1 MKISQNPTLFN
12 QYAFLF
18 FKRGSK
24 MELTEV
30 VPEYYRNYHLDDF
43 QQQAV
48 LELMRGNS
56 VLVSAPTGVGKT
68 LIADY
73 LIDRAIAKGDR
84 IIYTAPIKALSN
96 QKFKEFKSLYGP
108 ERVGIVTGD
117 VVINAEAEICLM
129 TTEIFR
135 NILHQDLP
143 RLAGISH
150 VIFDEIH
157 YLSDEERGTVWEE
170 SIIFMPENMRLLG
183 LSATIPNVYEL
194 AAWISEIK
202 RHHVSVILKKD
213 RAVPLE
219 HFIFEK
225 HLGAVNLKAIV
236 SYKNQLETREHPYLN
251 NKREWETTHLDL
263 IKFINKQK
271 GLPCLY
277 FVFSRKMCELKA
289 QELSFHKN
297 FLTEAEAGQ
306 VEDICD
312 RLIAEYGIANLK
324 TANQAKALLMKGIG
338 YHHAGLLPGLKEIV
352 ETLFGMGLIRVMY
365 ATETFA
371 VGINYPVRTV
381 CFDSPSK
388 FDGVTFRPMT
398 NLEYFQMAGRA
409 GRRGIDLQGFVYILC
424 DLKNLRPEEYPSTNQ
439 NEIEELKSQFNLS
452 YNSVLNLNRN
462 HDQEAIQVILNQNFA
477 TFQARND
484 KRKSEQLL
492 ANHTEKLDNLNADLC
507 NDRENTECPLVYFKL
522 RQKLK
527 RQQRRYRFIKG
538 RARTAIANEINELR
552 NHLDL
557 IKPRDCSA
565 AHQKKCEEQIQAWHE
580 LNQRVA
586 SLQERTAQIVISG
599 RFYEDLHLKTEILED
614 LDYIKEGVL
623 LPRGDFAAQI
633 YTQELLITELYFS
646 GLFHELDPDQLN
658 ALIVAIDYEPRKGE
672 FYPKH
677 LPYDQKPIKTIIR
690 NLVYRYGVDERD
702 AVFHPSLSNLAY
714 QWSQGCS
721 FAELI
726 KDSNIQEG
734 DIVQAFRRGIDILR
748 QIKAAC
754 ADQDPAFA
762 AKIRDCMDRMDRDI
776 IQVNL

>member
-1 MKISQNPTLFN
+1 M
-12 QYAFLF
+12 
-18 FKRGSK
+18 RWGRK
-24 MELTEV
+24 MASLEV
-30 VPEYYRNYHLDDF
+30 VPEYYRNYRLDDF

-48 LELMRGNS
+48 LELLKGNS

-73 LIDRAIAKGDR
+73 LIDQAIAKGDR

-96 QKFKEFKSLYGP
+96 QKFKEFKALYGA

-117 VVINAEAEICLM
+117 VVINSEAEICLM

-143 RLAGISH
+143 RLEGISH
-150 VIFDEIH
+150 IIFDEIH
-157 YLSDEERGTVWEE
+157 YLSDEDRGTVWEE
-170 SIIFMPENMRLLG
+170 SIIFMPKEMRLLG

-202 RHHVSVILKKD
+202 QHHVSVILKKD

-219 HFIFEK
+219 HFIYEK
-225 HLGAVNLKAIV
+225 HLGATNLKAVIG
-236 SYKNQLETREHPYLN
+236 YKHQLEVKDHPSLN
-251 NKREWETTHLDL
+251 DKRELETTHLDL
-263 IKFINKQK
+263 IKHVNKQK

-289 QELSFHKN
+289 QELSFQRS
-297 FLTEAEAGQ
+297 FLTEAESSQ
-306 VEDICD
+306 VEAVCD
-312 RLIAEYGIANLK
+312 RLIQEYGISNLK
-324 TANQAKALLMKGIG
+324 TANQAKVLLMKGIG

-409 GRRGIDLQGFVYILC
+409 GRRGIDQQGFVYILC
-424 DLKNLRPEEYPSTNQ
+424 DLRNLRPEEYPSTNQ

-462 HDQEAIQVILNQNFA
+462 HDQDSIKVILNQNFA

-492 ANHTEKLDNLNADLC
+492 ASHAEKLDSLNADLC
-507 NDRENTECPLVYFKL
+507 SERENSGCPLVYLRL

-527 RQQRRYRFIKG
+527 KQQRRFKFIKG

-552 NHLDL
+552 SHLDL
-557 IKPRDCSA
+557 TTARTCSPE
-565 AHQKKCEEQIQAWHE
+565 QQRKCEEQIQVWQE
-580 LNQRVA
+580 LNQRVV
-586 SLQERTAQIVISG
+586 SLQERTSQIVITG
-599 RFYEDLHLKTEILED
+599 RFYDALQLKTEILED
-614 LDYIKEGVL
+614 LDYIKGGEL
-623 LPRGDFAAQI
+623 LPRGEFAAQI
-633 YTQELLITELYFS
+633 YTQELLITELYFG
-646 GLFHELDPDQLN
+646 GLFHELDADQLN

-677 LPYDQKPIKTIIR
+677 LPFDQKPVKTVIR

-702 AVFHPSLSNLAY
+702 AVFHPSLSNFAY
-714 QWSQGCS
+714 RWSQGCT

-726 KDSNIQEG
+726 KDSTIQEG

-754 ADQDPAFA
+754 AGQDPIFA
-762 AKIRDCMDRMDRDI
+762 SKIRDCMERMDRDI

>member
-1 MKISQNPTLFN
+1 M
-12 QYAFLF
+12 AF
-18 FKRGSK
+18 S
-24 MELTEV
+24 EAI
-30 VPEYYRNYHLDDF
+30 PEYYRDYRLDDF

-48 LELMRGNS
+48 MELMKGNS

-73 LIDRAIAKGDR
+73 LIDQAIAKGDR

-96 QKFKEFKSLYGP
+96 QKFKEFKALYGA

-117 VVINAEAEICLM
+117 VVINSEAEICLM

-135 NILHQDLP
+135 NILHQDLK
-143 RLAGISH
+143 RLEGISH
-150 VIFDEIH
+150 IIFDEIH

-170 SIIFMPENMRLLG
+170 SIIFMPKEMRLLG

-202 RHHVSVILKKD
+202 EHHVSVILKKD

-219 HFIFEK
+219 HFIYEK
-225 HLGAVNLKAIV
+225 HVGATDLKTVLNYRHQAED
-236 SYKNQLETREHPYLN
+236 QPYPFF
-251 NKREWETTHLDL
+251 KDRREWETTHLDL
-263 IKFINKQK
+263 IKYVNKNK

-289 QELSFHKN
+289 QELSYHKN
-297 FLTEAEAGQ
+297 FLTEAESGRA
-306 VEDICD
+306 EEICD
-312 RLIAEYGIANLK
+312 RFIAEYGIANMK
-324 TANQAKALLMKGIG
+324 TALQAKSLLTKGIG
-338 YHHAGLLPGLKEIV
+338 YHHAGLLPGIKEIV
-352 ETLFGMGLIRVMY
+352 ETLFGLGLIRVMY

-409 GRRGIDLQGFVYILC
+409 GRRGIDSQGFVYILC
-424 DLKNLRPEEYPSTNQ
+424 DLKNLRAEEFPSTNQ

-462 HDQEAIQVILNQNFA
+462 HDQDSIKVILNQNFA

-492 ANHTEKLDNLNADLC
+492 ANHTEKLDNLNANLC
-507 NDRENTECPLVYFKL
+507 SDRENEQCPLVYIKL

-527 RQQRRYRFIKG
+527 KQQRRYKFIKG
-538 RARTAIANEINELR
+538 RARTSIANEIHDLR
-552 NHLDL
+552 EHLDQVL
-557 IKPRDCSA
+557 PRDCSP
-565 AHQKKCEEQIQAWHE
+565 QQRKNCEEQIQVWHE
-580 LNQRVA
+580 LNQRVL
-586 SLQERTAQIVISG
+586 SLQERTAKIVITG

-614 LDYIKEGVL
+614 LDYMKDGVL
-623 LPRGDFAAQI
+623 LPRGEFASQI

-646 GLFHELDPDQLN
+646 GLFHELDPHQLN

-672 FYPKH
+672 FYPKVI
-677 LPYDQKPIKTIIR
+677 PFDQKPIKTIIR

-714 QWSQGCS
+714 RWSQGAT

-726 KDSNIQEG
+726 KDSAIQEG

-754 ADQDPAFA
+754 AGQDPTFA
-762 AKIRDCMDRMDRDI
+762 SKIRECMDRMDRDI

>member
-1 MKISQNPTLFN
+1 MG
-12 QYAFLF
+12 FL
-18 FKRGSK
+18 
-24 MELTEV
+24 EA
-30 VPEYYRNYHLDDF
+30 VPEYYRDYRLDDF

-48 LELMRGNS
+48 SELMKGNS

-73 LIDRAIAKGDR
+73 LIDQAIAKGDR

-96 QKFKEFKSLYGP
+96 QKFKEFKALYGA

-117 VVINAEAEICLM
+117 VVINSEAEICLM

-135 NILHQDLP
+135 NILHQDLQ
-143 RLAGISH
+143 RLTGISH
-150 VIFDEIH
+150 IIFDEIH

-170 SIIFMPENMRLLG
+170 SIIFMPKEMRLLG

-202 RHHVSVILKKD
+202 EHHVSVILKKD

-219 HFIFEK
+219 HYIFEK
-225 HLGAVNLKAIV
+225 HVGATDLKTVINYRCQVEEQA
-236 SYKNQLETREHPYLN
+236 HPYFN
-251 NKREWETTHLDL
+251 DRREWETTHLDL
-263 IKFINKQK
+263 IKFVNKNK

-289 QELSFHKN
+289 QELSYHKN
-297 FLTEAEAGQ
+297 FLTEVESSQ
-306 VEDICD
+306 VEEVCD

-324 TANQAKALLMKGIG
+324 TALQAKALLMKGIG
-338 YHHAGLLPGLKEIV
+338 YHHAGLLPGIKEIV
-352 ETLFGMGLIRVMY
+352 ETLFGRGLIRVMY

-424 DLKNLRPEEYPSTNQ
+424 DLKNLRPEEFPSINQ

-462 HDQEAIQVILNQNFA
+462 HDQDAIKVILNQNFA

-492 ANHTEKLDNLNADLC
+492 ANHTEKLDNLNANLC
-507 NDRENTECPLVYFKL
+507 SDRENEQCPLVFHKL

-527 RQQRRYRFIKG
+527 KQQRRYKFIKG
-538 RARTAIANEINELR
+538 RARTSIASEIRDLR
-552 NHLDL
+552 EHLDTVM
-557 IKPRDCSA
+557 PRDCSPK
-565 AHQKKCEEQIQAWHE
+565 QQQNCEEQIQVWHE
-580 LNQRVA
+580 LNQRVL
-586 SLQERTAQIVISG
+586 SLQERTSKIVITG
-599 RFYEDLHLKTEILED
+599 RFYEDLNLKIEILED
-614 LDYIKEGVL
+614 LDYIKNGVL
-623 LPRGDFAAQI
+623 LPRGEFASQI
-633 YTQELLITELYFS
+633 YTQELLITELYFN
-646 GLFHELDPDQLN
+646 GFFRELDIDQLN
-658 ALIVAIDYEPRKGE
+658 AFIVAIDYEPRKGE

-677 LPYDQKPIKTIIR
+677 LPYDQKPVKTIIR

-702 AVFHPSLSNLAY
+702 TVFHPSLSNLAY
-714 QWSQGCS
+714 RWSQGS
-721 FAELI
+721 TFAELI
-726 KDSNIQEG
+726 KDSTIQEG

-754 ADQDPAFA
+754 AGQDPTFA
-762 AKIRDCMDRMDRDI
+762 SKIRECMDRMDRDI

>member
-1 MKISQNPTLFN
+1 MTQAVII
-12 QYAFLF
+12 
-18 FKRGSK
+18 
-24 MELTEV
+24 
-30 VPEYYRNYHLDDF
+30 PEQYRNYHLDDF
-43 QQQAV
+43 QQQAI
-48 LELMRGNS
+48 LELMKGNS

-73 LIDRAIAKGDR
+73 LIDQAIAKGDR

-96 QKFKEFKSLYGP
+96 QKFKEFKALYGS

-117 VVINAEAEICLM
+117 VVINSEAEICLM

-143 RLAGISH
+143 RLEGITH

-157 YLSDEERGTVWEE
+157 YLSDEDRGTVWEE
-170 SIIFMPENMRLLG
+170 SIIFMPKCMRLLG

-202 RHHVSVILKKD
+202 EHQVSVIVKKD

-225 HLGAVNLKAIV
+225 HQGATDLKSLVN
-236 SYKNQLETREHPYLN
+236 YKRTLEEKEHFYLSD
-251 NKREWETTHLDL
+251 KREWESTHLDL
-263 IKFINKQK
+263 IKYVAKQK

-277 FVFSRKMCELKA
+277 FVFSRKMCEVKA
-289 QELSFHKN
+289 QELSFQKN
-297 FLTEAEAGQ
+297 FLTEAESERAEE
-306 VEDICD
+306 VCD
-312 RLIAEYGIANLK
+312 NLINEYGIGNLK
-324 TANQAKALLMKGIG
+324 TAIQAKSLLIKGIG

-352 ETLFGMGLIRVMY
+352 ETLFGMGLIKVMY

-371 VGINYPVRTV
+371 VGINYPVKTV

-409 GRRGIDLQGFVYILC
+409 GRRGIDLKGFVYILS
-424 DLKNLRPEEYPSTNQ
+424 DIRNFRPEEYPSINQ

-452 YNSVLNLNRN
+452 YNSILNLNRN
-462 HDQEAIQVILNQNFA
+462 HEQEAIKVILNQNFA
-477 TFQARND
+477 TYQAKND
-484 KRKSEQLL
+484 KRKYEQLL
-492 ANHTEKLDNLNADLC
+492 ANQTERLDNLHANLC
-507 NDRENTECPLVYFKL
+507 NDRENPQCPLVYIKL

-527 RQQRRYRFIKG
+527 KKQRRYKFIKG
-538 RARTAIANEINELR
+538 RARIAIAAEIE
-552 NHLDL
+552 DL
-557 IKPRDCSA
+557 KRYLENITPKDCPLGRQNA
-565 AHQKKCEEQIQAWHE
+565 CEEQIQAWKE
-580 LNQRVA
+580 LHQKVS
-586 SLQERTAQIVISG
+586 SLQERTSQIVITG
-599 RFYEDLHLKTEILED
+599 RFNEDLHLKTEILED
-614 LDYIKEGVL
+614 LDYIKNGVL
-623 LPRGDFAAQI
+623 LPRGEFASLI
-633 YTQELLITELYFS
+633 YTQELLITEMYFS

-658 ALIVAIDYEPRKGE
+658 ALIVGIDYEPRKGE

-677 LPYDQKPIKTIIR
+677 LPYDQKPVKTIIR

-714 QWSQGCS
+714 QWSHGCT

-726 KDSNIQEG
+726 KDTNIQEG

-754 ADQDPAFA
+754 VGQDPILAG
-762 AKIRDCMDRMDRDI
+762 KIKDCMDRMDRDI
-776 IQVNL
+776 VQVNL

>member
-1 MKISQNPTLFN
+1 M
-12 QYAFLF
+12 AF
-18 FKRGSK
+18 S
-24 MELTEV
+24 EV
-30 VPEYYRNYHLDDF
+30 VPEYYRDYRLDDF

-48 LELMRGNS
+48 LELMKGNS

-68 LIADY
+68 LVADY
-73 LIDRAIAKGDR
+73 LIDQAIAKGDR

-96 QKFKEFKSLYGP
+96 QKFKEFKALYGA

-117 VVINAEAEICLM
+117 VVINSEAEICLM

-143 RLAGISH
+143 RLEGISH
-150 VIFDEIH
+150 IIFDEIH

-170 SIIFMPENMRLLG
+170 SIIFMPKEMRLLG

-202 RHHVSVILKKD
+202 QHHVSVILKKD

-219 HFIFEK
+219 HFIYEK
-225 HLGAVNLKAIV
+225 HLGTTDLKAIMN
-236 SYKNQLETREHPYLN
+236 YRHQLEASEQPYLN
-251 NKREWETTHLDL
+251 DRREWETTHLDL
-263 IKFINKQK
+263 IKFINKNK

-297 FLTEAEAGQ
+297 FLTDAESSQAEE
-306 VEDICD
+306 VCD
-312 RLIAEYGIANLK
+312 RVIAEYGIASLK

-338 YHHAGLLPGLKEIV
+338 YHHAGLLPGIKEIV
-352 ETLFGMGLIRVMY
+352 ETLFGMGLVRVMY

-388 FDGVTFRPMT
+388 FDGVSFRPMT

-409 GRRGIDLQGFVYILC
+409 GRRGIDLQGFAYILC
-424 DLKNLRPEEYPSTNQ
+424 DLRNLRPEEFPSTNQ

-462 HDQEAIQVILNQNFA
+462 HDQDTIKVILNQNFA

-492 ANHTEKLDNLNADLC
+492 ANHTEKLDSLNADLC
-507 NDRENTECPLVYFKL
+507 NDRENMQCPLVYLKL

-527 RQQRRYRFIKG
+527 KQQRRYRFIKG

-557 IKPRDCSA
+557 VASRQCSKE
-565 AHQKKCEEQIQAWHE
+565 QQIKCEEQIQIWHE
-580 LNQRVA
+580 LNQRVL
-586 SLQERTAQIVISG
+586 SLQERTSQIVITG
-599 RFYEDLHLKTEILED
+599 RFYEALHLKTEILED
-614 LDYIKEGVL
+614 LDYIKDGVL
-623 LPRGDFAAQI
+623 LPRGEFAAQI
-633 YTQELLITELYFS
+633 YTQELLITELYFT

-658 ALIVAIDYEPRKGE
+658 AVIVAIDYEPRKGE
-672 FYPKH
+672 IYPKH
-677 LPYDQKPIKTIIR
+677 LPYDQKPVKTIIR
-690 NLVYRYGVDERD
+690 NLVYRFGVDERD
-702 AVFHPSLSNLAY
+702 AIFHPSLSNLAY
-714 QWSQGCS
+714 SWSQGCT
-721 FAELI
+721 FTELI
-726 KDSNIQEG
+726 KDSTIQEG

-754 ADQDPAFA
+754 AGQDPIFA
-762 AKIRDCMDRMDRDI
+762 ARIRDCMERMDRDI

>member
-1 MKISQNPTLFN
+1 M
-12 QYAFLF
+12 AF
-18 FKRGSK
+18 S
-24 MELTEV
+24 EI
-30 VPEYYRNYHLDDF
+30 VPEFYRDYRLDDF

-48 LELMRGNS
+48 SELMKGNS

-73 LIDRAIAKGDR
+73 LIDQAIAKGDR

-96 QKFKEFKSLYGP
+96 QKFKEFKALYGA

-117 VVINAEAEICLM
+117 VVINSEAEICLM

-135 NILHQDLP
+135 NILHQDLK
-143 RLAGISH
+143 RLDGISH
-150 VIFDEIH
+150 IIFDEIH

-170 SIIFMPENMRLLG
+170 SIIFMPKEMRLLG

-202 RHHVSVILKKD
+202 EHHVSVIVKKD

-219 HFIFEK
+219 HFIYEK
-225 HLGAVNLKAIV
+225 HVGATDLKTVIN
-236 SYKNQLETREHPYLN
+236 YRRQIEDQPYPYFN
-251 NKREWETTHLDL
+251 DRREWETTHLDL
-263 IKFINKQK
+263 IKYVNKNK

-289 QELSFHKN
+289 QELSYHKN
-297 FLTEAEAGQ
+297 FLTEAESSQAEE
-306 VEDICD
+306 VCD
-312 RLIAEYGIANLK
+312 RFIAEYGIANMK
-324 TANQAKALLMKGIG
+324 TALQAKSLLMKGIG
-338 YHHAGLLPGLKEIV
+338 YHHAGLLPGIKEIV

-424 DLKNLRPEEYPSTNQ
+424 DLKNLRPEEFPSTNQ

-462 HDQEAIQVILNQNFA
+462 HDEEAIKVILNQNFA
-477 TFQARND
+477 TFQAKND

-492 ANHTEKLDNLNADLC
+492 ANHTEKLDNLNANLC
-507 NDRENTECPLVYFKL
+507 SDRENEQCPLVYIKL

-527 RQQRRYRFIKG
+527 KQQRRYKFIKG
-538 RARTAIANEINELR
+538 RARTSIASEIHDLR
-552 NHLDL
+552 EHLDTVR
-557 IKPRDCSA
+557 PRDCNPGQ
-565 AHQKKCEEQIQAWHE
+565 QKKCEEQIQAWHE
-580 LNQRVA
+580 LNQRVL
-586 SLQERTAQIVISG
+586 SLQERTSKIVITG
-599 RFYEDLHLKTEILED
+599 RFYEDLQLKTEILED
-614 LDYIKEGVL
+614 LDYIKNGVL
-623 LPRGDFAAQI
+623 LPRGEFASQI

-672 FYPKH
+672 FYPKSI
-677 LPYDQKPIKTIIR
+677 PFDQKPIKTIIR

-714 QWSQGCS
+714 RWSQGAT

-726 KDSNIQEG
+726 KDSTIQEG

-754 ADQDPAFA
+754 AGQDPTFA
-762 AKIRDCMDRMDRDI
+762 SKIRDCMDRMDRDI